1 MNLKPI
7 ATALLGA
14 TVLSAGIAG
23 SAFAKKVSAPRRVVN
38 PAISSPGGPGGSPGG
53 GYGGGAFSLCCAGPG
68 GSGNGLQGGA
78 GGSID

>member
-23 SAFAKKVSAPRRVVN
+23 SAFAKKISAPRVVN
-38 PAISSPGGPGGSPGG
+38 PAISTPGGPGGSPGG
-53 GYGGGAFSLCCAGPG
+53 GYGGGAFSPCCAGPG